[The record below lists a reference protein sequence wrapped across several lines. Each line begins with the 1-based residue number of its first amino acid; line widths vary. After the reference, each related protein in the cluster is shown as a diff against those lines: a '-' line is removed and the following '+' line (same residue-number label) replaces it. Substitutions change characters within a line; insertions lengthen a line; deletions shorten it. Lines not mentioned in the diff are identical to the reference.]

1 MSEIRVNKL
10 INEAGTGYVEL
21 TQGAN
26 LPITKSITGP
36 GGINITGVATA
47 TKFVGPLEGNADTA
61 TSSTTATNAQGLTGT
76 PNITVGV
83 VNATSGTVSG
93 NFTVGGTLTYEDV
106 TNIDSVGLV
115 TARNGLQVLAGVT
128 SMTGGVRFNGGGPL
142 REKVKVTAGKL
153 SDNLNIDLADG
164 MVHLFTTAETATSTP
179 NIRVNASTTLNSQL
193 EVGDQISVSV
203 ITTAAAAAFSA
214 NWTVDGAAVTE
225 VWNGA
230 AAPTAGGAAGKDF
243 YTLNIIKTSATPDY
257 TVLANVSNFA

>member
-21 TQGAN
+21 TQGARIPTDKT
-26 LPITKSITGP
+26 LTGP
-36 GGINITGVATA
+36 GGINITGVTTS

-61 TSSTTATNAQGLTGT
+61 SSSTTATNAQGLTGT

-153 SDNLNIDLADG
+153 SDNLNICLLYTSDAAD
-164 MVHLFTTAETATSTP
+164 E
-179 NIRVNASTTLNSQL
+179 
-193 EVGDQISVSV
+193 
-203 ITTAAAAAFSA
+203 
-214 NWTVDGAAVTE
+214 
-225 VWNGA
+225 
-230 AAPTAGGAAGKDF
+230 
-243 YTLNIIKTSATPDY
+243 
-257 TVLANVSNFA
+257 

>member
-1 MSEIRVNKL
+1 MSEIRVNKV

-26 LPITKSITGP
+26 LPVDKSITGP
-36 GGINITGVATA
+36 GGINVTGVATA

-61 TSSTTATNAQGLTGT
+61 TTSTNATNAAGLTGT
-76 PNITVGV
+76 PNITVGSIT
-83 VNATSGTVSG
+83 AASGSVSG
-93 NFTVGGTLTYEDV
+93 NFNVAGTLTYEDV
-106 TNIDSVGLV
+106 NNVDSVGLI
-115 TARNGLQVLAGVT
+115 TARSGINVLTGIT
-128 SMTGGVRFNGGGPL
+128 SMTGGVRFNGGGSL

-164 MVHLFTTAETATSTP
+164 MVHLFTTQETTTAIP
-179 NIRVNASTTLNSQL
+179 NIRVNASTTLNSEL
-193 EVGDQISVSV
+193 AVGEQISVSV

-214 NWTVDGAAVTE
+214 EWTIDGAAVTE
-225 VWNGA
+225 VWNGGS
-230 AAPTAGGAAGKDF
+230 APSAGGAAGKDF